1 MDPSQ
6 IDVLVQRLV
15 ADPHDEE
22 ALSSAHRAG
31 VSDPK
36 SYALLLE
43 RVGTQSPDPAHGAHW
58 LSEAAN
64 VWITTLGNAH
74 RAARVLMQA
83 IDRDPTQSAAAE
95 RLADLYRDKG
105 DDKALVALLER
116 RAKALAPLAGER
128 TDVRAELAEM
138 QVELGRL
145 WSESLQQPQK
155 ALEHLRRAFELDPSN
170 APAIYSAR
178 EILKALGQWA
188 DAVALYAPELS
199 IERDP
204 ARRMALLRDEADSRR
219 NASDLPGAARA
230 LARARQI
237 DPQDH
242 ALQQLYAANVI
253 ERAASGT
260 DVSPQ
265 ERALAADLLVGLAE
279 SYDGEHGLAYAAGA
293 LDLQPGHDRAIQL
306 YAHHAHALQ
315 QEADLMSRY
324 LAYVQANPG
333 GAVAADARRLLA
345 NSYETAGQIEDA
357 IRMLEPLHAGHEPN
371 VELAALYARTGQ
383 QAPLRPSEASQR
395 TTATH
400 EVPTPIDEVP
410 TDPPEA
416 SEAASSQVTK
426 PSALAHSIPPTL
438 SERSPADPPEPPE
451 PPPTDPPG
459 AEAAEPD
466 TATEVTPALDASAIK
481 MVRDEEY
488 AKQHATLSRDPAQPE
503 ALAAVLEYLG
513 VDGDARARRDVLYA
527 AAKATPDELLRRE
540 RLHEA
545 ALLSERL
552 TDWNGAVAAWRDLVS
567 LDGDEEARDALIR
580 ALENLER
587 WDDVVTQI
595 EEAARGQA
603 DVERKMAHEKA
614 LARVEEEKR
623 GDLGAA
629 AAAWERVALLAADHP
644 EEAIANA
651 VRLFEK
657 CERAARAEQVLSQLA
672 VRVVDPAV
680 RAGLLEHLGELR
692 ERLRDSAGA
701 GQAYADAADAEATL
715 RRWDSAER
723 AFATAE
729 LWEKAAH
736 AALTAADLET
746 DANERASR
754 LSRTAEHFE
763 RSGDLAAS
771 FDNLERASEID
782 PSNDALAERALG
794 RYSAAGKWQE
804 LAAYLVRRA
813 DRLSD
818 GLQRASIRK
827 KAANVYGEHVGDKDL
842 SREMWSKVLE
852 DIEDKDALDAL
863 ARDALERED
872 FAETVRFHD
881 RIEAVLTEQSEK
893 VNVAL
898 RAAAIT
904 ADDLDDVAHAVERYE
919 RILKELDSSCR
930 KALQALAD
938 LHEAAD
944 RPRAA
949 ADALERELK
958 LASDPGDQT
967 GIARRLTQLYEG
979 LGDDA
984 SAARCLEIVR
994 AANPDDLDLLPE
1006 LGELYEKTAQWAKLS
1021 ELLAERIEVEAD
1033 DEERSELTRKL
1044 SSVLADK
1051 LDRGDE
1057 ALAVLEELAGEGDL
1071 RVRDAYVGLGDRLGW
1086 PGVVAAKLVGW
1097 WTGAP
1102 PDPER
1107 RARLLGAFDRFVAV
1121 GRDTD
1126 AVSVACEL
1134 IHSQG
1139 GDPQLAGALEKLSL
1153 KIGDLD
1159 ALAAAHDVL
1168 AQDLVGS
1175 LRAEELV
1182 RQAEVR
1188 FAAGAPKDEALRH
1201 GEAGLAGLSVEGM
1214 EPLLARLAVVA
1225 GEAQEVADLYE
1236 RQIARH
1242 RTIFDRV
1249 KALARAARVAADHDD
1264 IARAKALFDLAVNAT
1279 PTRECVDVLEE
1290 TARHTDAAHGG
1301 DRLRRALCDA
1311 LATGGQNA
1319 RDGGHTRGLLAR
1331 RAALLAH
1338 RDLRDVDRA
1347 FALLGDALVARVD
1360 PESLDELDALAHA
1373 VGDFRRAEAAL
1384 SRALDEVSESPF
1396 VRLLLAR
1403 RAELRR
1409 DRLRDRA
1416 GAASDLKKLYDL
1428 SPTDPEVLV
1437 GLSALL
1443 TELRDHRAM
1452 VQIYEDQIL
1461 RRKDVPSRIEL
1472 ARQVAELWDGDLDDP
1487 REAAD
1492 AWRRVLRMN
1501 PGDPTATAGLERA
1514 KANMLRRPSPSTPPP
1529 DNETSSEPLETLS
1542 DELAEV
1548 IDAEE
1553 TPVPAEAEKPKRSL
1567 PPPLPPRA

>member
-83 IDRDPTQSAAAE
+83 IDRDPTQSTAAE
-95 RLADLYRDKG
+95 RLADLYREKG

-128 TDVRAELAEM
+128 TDVREELAEM

-178 EILKALGQWA
+178 EIHKALGQWA

-204 ARRMALLRDEADSRR
+204 ARRMALLRDEAESRR
-219 NASDLPGAARA
+219 NTGDLPGAARA

-253 ERAASGT
+253 ERAVSGT
-260 DVSPQ
+260 EVSPQ

-279 SYDGEHGLAYAAGA
+279 AYDGEHGLAYAGGA

-315 QEADLMSRY
+315 QETDLMSRY

-333 GAVAADARRLLA
+333 GAVATDARRLLA
-345 NSYETAGQIEDA
+345 TSYESAGQIEDA
-357 IRMLEPLHAGHEPN
+357 IRMLEPLHAGDEPN
-371 VELAALYARTGQ
+371 LALAELYARIGQ
-383 QAPLRPSEASQR
+383 QSALRPSETSQR

-400 EVPTPIDEVP
+400 ETPTPIHEVP
-410 TDPPEA
+410 TDPPES
-416 SEAASSQVTK
+416 SEPASSQVTK
-426 PSALAHSIPPTL
+426 PSAFAHGIPPES
-438 SERSPADPPEPPE
+438 SEPA
-451 PPPTDPPG
+451 PTDPP
-459 AEAAEPD
+459 APPTTDPPEAAEPV
-466 TATEVTPALDASAIK
+466 TATEVTPALDESAIE
-481 MVRDEEY
+481 MVRNEEY
-488 AKQHATLSRDPAQPE
+488 ARQRATLSRDPAQPE
-503 ALAAVLEYLG
+503 ALAAVLEHLG
-513 VDGDARARRDVLYA
+513 VDGGDTRARRDVLYA

-540 RLHEA
+540 RFHEA
-545 ALLSERL
+545 AVLSERL
-552 TDWNGAVAAWRDLVS
+552 ADWNGAVAAWQDLVS

-580 ALENLER
+580 GLENLER
-587 WDDVVTQI
+587 WDEVATQI
-595 EEAARGQA
+595 EQAARAQT
-603 DVERKMAHEKA
+603 DVERKIAHEKA

-629 AAAWERVALLAADHP
+629 AAAWERVALIATDHP
-644 EEAIANA
+644 EDAIANA

-657 CERAARAEQVLSQLA
+657 CERAARAEQLLSQLA
-672 VRVVDPAV
+672 VRVVDPPV

-692 ERLRDSAGA
+692 EQLHDSAGA
-701 GQAYADAADAEATL
+701 GLAYTDAADAEATL

-723 AFATAE
+723 AFTTAE
-729 LWEKAAH
+729 LWDKAGH
-736 AALTAADLET
+736 AALAAADLVT

-771 FDNLERASEID
+771 FDSLERASEID
-782 PSNDALAERALG
+782 PSNEALAERALG

-818 GLQRASIRK
+818 GPQRASIRK
-827 KAANVYGEHVGDKDL
+827 KAADVYAEHVGDKDL

-872 FAETVRFHD
+872 FAETVRFQD

-930 KALQALAD
+930 RALQALAD

-958 LASDPGDQT
+958 LASDPGDET
-967 GIARRLTQLYEG
+967 GIARRLTELYKG

-994 AANPDDLDLLPE
+994 VANTDDLDLLPE
-1006 LGELYEKTAQWAKLS
+1006 LGELYEKTGQWTKLS

-1044 SSVLADK
+1044 SGVLADK

-1071 RVRDAYVGLGDRLGW
+1071 RVRDAYVELGDRLGW
-1086 PGVVAAKLVGW
+1086 PGVVASKLVEW
-1097 WTGAP
+1097 WTGAAP
-1102 PDPER
+1102 GPER
-1107 RARLLGAFDRFVAV
+1107 LARLSGAFDRFVAV
-1121 GRDTD
+1121 GRDAD

-1134 IHSQG
+1134 IRSAG
-1139 GDPQLAGALEKLSL
+1139 GDPELAGALEKLSL
-1153 KIGDLD
+1153 KIGDLN
-1159 ALAAAHDVL
+1159 ALAAAHEVL

-1182 RQAEVR
+1182 RQAEVQ
-1188 FAAGAPKDEALRH
+1188 FAAGAPKEEALRH
-1201 GEAGLAGLSVEGM
+1201 GEAGLAGLSVESM

-1249 KALARAARVAADHDD
+1249 KALARATRVAADHGDV
-1264 IARAKALFDLAVNAT
+1264 ARAKALFDLAVNAT
-1279 PTRECVDVLEE
+1279 PTPESVDVLEE
-1290 TARHTDAAHGG
+1290 TARHADAAHGG

-1331 RAALLAH
+1331 RAALLAY

-1347 FALLGDALVARVD
+1347 FSLLGDALVARVD
-1360 PESLDELDALAHA
+1360 PESLDELDALARA

-1409 DRLRDRA
+1409 DRLRDRV

-1428 SPTDPEVLV
+1428 SPTEPEVLA

-1472 ARQVAELWDGDLDDP
+1472 ARKVAELWDGELDDP

-1492 AWRRVLRMN
+1492 AWRRVLRMS

-1529 DNETSSEPLETLS
+1529 DNEASSEALETLS

-1548 IDAEE
+1548 TDAEE
-1553 TPVPAEAEKPKRSL
+1553 TPVPAETEKPKRSL